1 MKETLMR
8 AFRRLE
14 QAVSVINGVLLV
26 GITLIIIV
34 QIVARKAGIS
44 IAGTEELAR
53 FSYVIYTFLAWPI
66 ACLYGTNISIT
77 MVLDK
82 WSKPVRRWIL
92 IIFQIVMAAFS
103 GLAAYSTYLQYI
115 NQRGV
120 LAPSNDW
127 FHMDWLYTV
136 VFVCMILCT
145 LFCLVRGI
153 FLFTGDMTYETQDE
167 HNERILEEGKKAFEE
182 GTL

>member
-120 LAPSNDW
+120 
-127 FHMDWLYTV
+127 
-136 VFVCMILCT
+136 
-145 LFCLVRGI
+145 
-153 FLFTGDMTYETQDE
+153 
-167 HNERILEEGKKAFEE
+167 
-182 GTL
+182 